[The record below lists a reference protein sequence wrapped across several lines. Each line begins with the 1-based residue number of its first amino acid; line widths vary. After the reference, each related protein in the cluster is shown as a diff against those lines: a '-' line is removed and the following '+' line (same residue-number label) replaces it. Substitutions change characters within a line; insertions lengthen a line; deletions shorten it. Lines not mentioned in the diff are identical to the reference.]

1 MGDGIYL
8 NNCHDGLHGPIDT
21 WSWDWWD
28 VSSWATWDPT
38 KRHRWIDDVVLVV
51 VFQMFI
57 FFVLLWIERHG
68 LRLVGLLS
76 SFGTCWTNRPRTPCS
91 HLEHYA
97 EYDMYIYIYIYIYL
111 FLINKYIYRERYMN
125 HINPWSNAI
134 SRASWDVFVFL
145 IAPISSKT
153 VITLATWSVGAST
166 MVSNLS
172 AFANITLAW
181 CST

>member
-21 WSWDWWD
+21 WSWDWCD
-28 VSSWATWDPT
+28 VFSWATWDPT
-38 KRHRWIDDVVLVV
+38 KRHRWIDDVVVVV

-57 FFVLLWIERHG
+57 YFVLLWIERHG

-97 EYDMYIYIYIYIYL
+97 EYDMYVYIYIHIFIFDKQIHL
-111 FLINKYIYRERYMN
+111 QREIHESHQSMIQCDIKSFLGCVCFSDCPDFLQDSDHTCNMIS
-125 HINPWSNAI
+125 WS
-134 SRASWDVFVFL
+134 
-145 IAPISSKT
+145 
-153 VITLATWSVGAST
+153 
-166 MVSNLS
+166 
-172 AFANITLAW
+172 
-181 CST
+181 